1 MKKPRKN
8 LLDEMQEQ
16 KMLRIEHNG
25 FWIAFIGLC
34 VVIVTQL
41 FVLRDVA
48 MVAGEVAMLAVL
60 AGYMEVACIRN
71 GIWDRKLKA
80 NAKTNFWVSLVGG
93 MVAGLLVAMLTAYH
107 FDEIQ
112 RVVRSSSASAGLTFV
127 LCEIALTLSTFF
139 YKRKKREQEELAD
152 QEEA

>member
-1 MKKPRKN
+1 MKKPKKN

-25 FWIAFIGLC
+25 FWIALIGLG

-48 MVAGEVAMLAVL
+48 TVVGELAMLAVL

-112 RVVRSSSASAGLTFV
+112 RVVRSSAAWAGLTFV

-139 YKRKKREQEELAD
+139 YKRKKRKLEELAD